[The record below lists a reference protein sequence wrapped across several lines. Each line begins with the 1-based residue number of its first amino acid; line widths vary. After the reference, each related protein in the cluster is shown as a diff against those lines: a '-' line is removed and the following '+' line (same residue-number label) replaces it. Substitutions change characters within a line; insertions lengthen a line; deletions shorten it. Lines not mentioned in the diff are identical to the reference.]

1 MLPRASVI
9 RAFLPERTNP
19 ASEITPYR
27 PTRSRDGG
35 FSCVEALVS
44 AIAAT
49 VIF

>member
-1 MLPRASVI
+1 MLPCASVI

-27 PTRSRDGG
+27 PTRSRDAG

-44 AIAAT
+44 ALMT
-49 VIF
+49 TR